1 MFWLKGIA
9 GIIGFL
15 AFLELIAFIFDI
27 LWAIPF
33 GAMLTTATVFVLGI
47 YALGKLANHLLNK
60 IEGK

>member
-9 GIIGFL
+9 GILGFL
-15 AFLELIAFIFDI
+15 AFFELIAFIFDL

-33 GAMLTTATVFVLGI
+33 GAMLTTATIFALGI
-47 YALGKLANHLLNK
+47 YALGKLANYWLNK